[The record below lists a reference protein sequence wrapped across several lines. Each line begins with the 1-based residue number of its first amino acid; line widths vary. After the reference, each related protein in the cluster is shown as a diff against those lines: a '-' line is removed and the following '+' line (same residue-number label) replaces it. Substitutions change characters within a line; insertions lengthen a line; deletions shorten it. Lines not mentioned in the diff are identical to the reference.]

1 MPVQE
6 AADIK
11 VLLVSRITIFTAF
24 QNVIKDDRCQFFVD
38 RREIDINV
46 TDLVF
51 DLFFFV
57 GQEHIFIFNA
67 RNEHQAFKR
76 VETFFDPAAQLNFI
90 GIDPIDRQCD
100 QVIQGAF
107 QRFHIADQEQRFKQV
122 AIELIKN
129 AILASLSDGAANGRF
144 QEALNGGIEAPERH
158 QRIQP
163 LR

>member
-1 MPVQE
+1 MPV
-6 AADIK
+6 
-11 VLLVSRITIFTAF
+11 
-24 QNVIKDDRCQFFVD
+24 FVD

-76 VETFFDPAAQLNFI
+76 VQTFSTRRRNSTLSASILS
-90 GIDPIDRQCD
+90 IDNVTE
-100 QVIQGAF
+100 VIRGAF
-107 QRFHIADQEQRFKQV
+107 QRFHITDQEQRFQQV

-129 AILASLSDGAANGRF
+129 AILASLVMVRLTAGSGKLSMAA
-144 QEALNGGIEAPERH
+144 
-158 QRIQP
+158 
-163 LR
+163 